1 MISTALIFI
10 ALGILI
16 KYFKMY
22 SLIAGYN
29 TMSKK
34 EKKNIDI
41 KKLADVLRNGM
52 FGMAMILIFGYL
64 ISEYYQEPKVE
75 NYFLFASFILGI
87 PYILIK
93 SNSKNIKIKRD

>member
-1 MISTALIFI
+1 MSTALIFI

-34 EKKNIDI
+34 EKENIDI

-52 FGMAMILIFGYL
+52 FGMAMILIVGYL
-64 ISEYYQEPKVE
+64 ISEYTQEPKVE
-75 NYFLFASFILGI
+75 NYFIFASFILGI
-87 PYILIK
+87 PYMLIK
-93 SNSKNIKIKRD
+93 SNSKNIKIKSD